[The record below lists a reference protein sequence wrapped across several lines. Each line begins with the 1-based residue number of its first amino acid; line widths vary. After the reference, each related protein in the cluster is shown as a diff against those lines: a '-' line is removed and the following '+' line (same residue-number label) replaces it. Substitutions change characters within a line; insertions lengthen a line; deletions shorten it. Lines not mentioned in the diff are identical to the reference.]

1 VKITVIGAGYVG
13 LVTAA
18 CFAEVGNQVF
28 CVEKEASKLRKLRQG
43 ISPIYEPGLED
54 ILASNIANQRLTF
67 SSSIGHGVNY
77 SQLIFIC
84 VGTPERDDGYPDLSQ
99 VEEVAR
105 EVAIHITE
113 YRLLVEKSTVPIKTH
128 EWIAT
133 TIRRYGKR
141 GVPFDVACN
150 PEFLREGSA
159 VHDFMNPDR
168 IVIGATSIRAKELLT
183 ELYANFDCPK
193 VITTPVAAELI
204 KHASNSFLALKVSYI
219 NVVADICEK
228 AGVDIKEVALGTGYD
243 HRIGSDFLDAGI
255 GYGGACLS
263 KDVKAFISIAH
274 ELGIDF
280 QLLKETEA
288 VNRARTSQF
297 VDKVKRAL
305 PILKGKTI
313 AVWGLSFKPNT
324 DDIRETPSLRII
336 SELVTEGAKI
346 KAYDPAAI
354 EPFKRVVPES
364 KNITYKTD
372 MYQALEGANA
382 LLIITEWNQF
392 KNADIKYMKSLMETP
407 IVIDGRNIYDFYTM
421 RETGFEYYG
430 VGR

>member
-1 VKITVIGAGYVG
+1 VKVTVIGAGHVG

-18 CFAEVGNQVF
+18 CFAEAGNQVF

-43 ISPIYEPGLED
+43 ISPIYELGLEA
-54 ILASNIANQRLTF
+54 ILAGNISNQRLTF
-67 SSSIGHGVNY
+67 SSSVGHGVNY

-105 EVAIHITE
+105 EVAINLTE

-133 TIRRYGKR
+133 IIRRYGKR

-159 VHDFMNPDR
+159 VYDFMNPDR
-168 IVIGATSIRAKELLT
+168 IVIGVTSIRAKELLS

-193 VITTPVAAELI
+193 VITTPIVAELI
-204 KHASNSFLALKVSYI
+204 KHASNSFLALKISYI
-219 NVVADICEK
+219 NLVADICEK
-228 AGVDIKEVALGTGYD
+228 AGADIKEVALGMGYD

-255 GYGGACLS
+255 GYGGACLP
-263 KDVKAFISIAH
+263 KDVRAFISIAH

-288 VNRARTSQF
+288 VNQARTSQF
-297 VDKVKRAL
+297 VNKVKRAL
-305 PILKGKTI
+305 RIVKGKTI

-324 DDIRETPSLRII
+324 DDIREAPSLRII
-336 SELVTEGAKI
+336 PELITEGARI
-346 KAYDPAAI
+346 NAYDPAAI
-354 EPFKRVVPES
+354 EPFKIVVPES
-364 KNITYKTD
+364 ENITYKTD
-372 MYQALEGANA
+372 MYQALDGANA
-382 LLIITEWNQF
+382 LLIITEWNRF

-407 IVIDGRNIYDFYTM
+407 IVIDGRNIYDFDTM

>member
-1 VKITVIGAGYVG
+1 MKITVIGAGYVG

-18 CFAEVGNQVF
+18 CFAEAGNQVL
-28 CVEKEASKLRKLRQG
+28 CVEKEAGKLKKLKEG
-43 ISPIYEPGLED
+43 ISPVYEPGLDD
-54 ILASNIANQRLTF
+54 ILARNIANQRLTF
-67 SSSIGHGVNY
+67 SSSIGHGVEH
-77 SQLIFIC
+77 SLLIFIC
-84 VGTPERDDGYPDLSQ
+84 VGTPGGDDGYTDLSQ

-105 EVAIHITE
+105 EIANHITE
-113 YRLLVEKSTVPIKTH
+113 YRLLVEKSTVPMRTY

-133 TIRRYGKR
+133 TIRRYGKK

-159 VHDFMNPDR
+159 VHDFMHPDR
-168 IVIGATSIRAKELLT
+168 IVIGATSTRAKELLT

-193 VITTPVAAELI
+193 IITTPVAAELI
-204 KHASNSFLALKVSYI
+204 KHASNSFLALKISYI
-219 NVVADICEK
+219 NVIADICEK
-228 AGVDIKEVALGTGYD
+228 AGVDIKEVALGMGYD
-243 HRIGSDFLDAGI
+243 HRIGSDFLEAGI

-263 KDVKAFISIAH
+263 KDMKAFISIAH
-274 ELGIDF
+274 EMGIDF
-280 QLLKETEA
+280 QLLKEAEA
-288 VNRARTSQF
+288 VNQARTSQF

-336 SELVTEGAKI
+336 PELVTEGAKI
-346 KAYDPAAI
+346 RAYDPAAI
-354 EPFKRVVPES
+354 EPFKRVIPES

-372 MYQALEGANA
+372 MYQALEGASA
-382 LLIITEWNQF
+382 LLVVTEWNQF
-392 KNADIKYMKSLMETP
+392 KNADIKRMKSLMETP
-407 IVIDGRNIYDFYTM
+407 IVIDGRNIYDSSTM
-421 RETGFEYYG
+421 KEMGFEYYG